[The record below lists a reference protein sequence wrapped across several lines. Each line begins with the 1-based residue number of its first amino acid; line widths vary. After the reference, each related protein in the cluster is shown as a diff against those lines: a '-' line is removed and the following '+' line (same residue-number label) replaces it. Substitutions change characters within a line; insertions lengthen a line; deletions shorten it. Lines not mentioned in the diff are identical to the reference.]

1 MWCVAS
7 DDYCYLTTTGRRTG
21 NPHRIEIWYA
31 AAGDT
36 LYLLAGGGRRADW
49 VRNIEATPEVTVE
62 VGGETQS
69 ARARVLEPG
78 TEEDERARSLVF
90 EKYEPRYTG
99 DLTQWRSESLAV
111 ALDLQ

>member
-1 MWCVAS
+1 MAS

-21 NPHRIEIWYA
+21 SPHRIEIWYA

-36 LYLLAGGGRRADW
+36 FYLLAGGGRRSDW

-62 VGGETQS
+62 LGGETRS
-69 ARARVLEPG
+69 ASGRVLDAD
-78 TEEDERARSLVF
+78 TDEDAQARSIVF
-90 EKYEPRYTG
+90 EKYRPRYSG
-99 DLTQWRSESLAV
+99 DLTQWRTESLSV